1 MAIENVDQKYEVTV
15 RFRLIRNCML
25 LSGISVFAQLY
36 LFQPIL
42 SDLCRFFSITPATSS
57 LTVSIT
63 TVGIAVG
70 LLYWAFKA
78 DSISREKLMGISLI
92 LSSVITIVSAFV
104 GNYFVLLV
112 LSLIKGI
119 TLAGVS
125 GVALAYLSEEV
136 DTSKIGL
143 AISLYL
149 SGNTLG
155 GMLGRVVATLVAGY
169 GGWQLAVLFIGI
181 GSLIVGGF
189 FCKMIPAGKNFSATP
204 FTFRQKIAQM
214 RSLLI
219 QPIFISM
226 YMIAALSMGIFVSV
240 YNYLSFLL
248 ESPLFALP
256 HHLVAMIFMMYI
268 AGIIGSVVA
277 GSLSDKF
284 APEILLQ
291 GTLLLMGIG
300 MSCLLVMKLWIIVLG
315 LGILTFSF
323 FGTHTLASRIISIH
337 AQNLKSSATCIY
349 WLFYYLGSS
358 LIGSLTGIVF
368 VSNGWFSL
376 VEILLLLL
384 LGALIIAS
392 LFIFKYRFYEKSK
405 VYSHHQYGSDD
416 VHSCS

>member
-1 MAIENVDQKYEVTV
+1 MAVENVDQKYEVTV

-25 LSGISVFAQLY
+25 LSGISIFAQLY

-42 SDLCRFFSITPATSS
+42 SDLCRFFTITPATSS
-57 LTVSIT
+57 LAVSIT

-119 TLAGVS
+119 
-125 GVALAYLSEEV
+125 ALAYLSEEV
-136 DTSKIGL
+136 DASKIGL

-169 GGWQLAVLFIGI
+169 GGWQLAALFIGI

-204 FTFRQKIAQM
+204 FTFREKIAQM
-214 RSLLI
+214 RSLLT
-219 QPIFISM
+219 QPTFISM

-323 FGTHTLASRIISIH
+323 FGTHTLASQIISIH

-405 VYSHHQYGSDD
+405 VYSHYRYGSDD

>member
-1 MAIENVDQKYEVTV
+1 MAIENIDQKYEVTV

-42 SDLCRFFSITPATSS
+42 SDLCRFFTITPATSS
-57 LTVSIT
+57 LAVSIT

-169 GGWQLAVLFIGI
+169 GGW
-181 GSLIVGGF
+181 
-189 FCKMIPAGKNFSATP
+189 
-204 FTFRQKIAQM
+204 
-214 RSLLI
+214 
-219 QPIFISM
+219 
-226 YMIAALSMGIFVSV
+226 
-240 YNYLSFLL
+240 
-248 ESPLFALP
+248 
-256 HHLVAMIFMMYI
+256 
-268 AGIIGSVVA
+268 
-277 GSLSDKF
+277 
-284 APEILLQ
+284 
-291 GTLLLMGIG
+291 
-300 MSCLLVMKLWIIVLG
+300 
-315 LGILTFSF
+315 
-323 FGTHTLASRIISIH
+323 
-337 AQNLKSSATCIY
+337 
-349 WLFYYLGSS
+349 
-358 LIGSLTGIVF
+358 
-368 VSNGWFSL
+368 
-376 VEILLLLL
+376 
-384 LGALIIAS
+384 
-392 LFIFKYRFYEKSK
+392 
-405 VYSHHQYGSDD
+405 
-416 VHSCS
+416 